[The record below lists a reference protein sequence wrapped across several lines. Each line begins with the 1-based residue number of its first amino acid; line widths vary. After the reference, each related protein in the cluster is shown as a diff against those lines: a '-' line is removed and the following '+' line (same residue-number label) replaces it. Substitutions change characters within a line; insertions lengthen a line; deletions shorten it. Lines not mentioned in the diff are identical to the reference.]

1 MQCAIIHVYM
11 YSVFDW
17 RGYIF
22 LISCS
27 FGKIIMATKI
37 IITLGTHKTINKQ
50 FLKKKGKKN
59 EIKKKLKLG
68 KI

>member
-17 RGYIF
+17 QGYIF
-22 LISCS
+22 FNKLLIRQNNY
-27 FGKIIMATKI
+27 GKKI

-59 EIKKKLKLG
+59 EIKKN
-68 KI
+68 